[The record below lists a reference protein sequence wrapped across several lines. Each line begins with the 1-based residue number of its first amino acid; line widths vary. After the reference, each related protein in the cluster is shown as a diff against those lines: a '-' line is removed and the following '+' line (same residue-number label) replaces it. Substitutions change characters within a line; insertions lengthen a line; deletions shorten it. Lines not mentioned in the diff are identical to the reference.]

1 MVNLGTKLP
10 TRTMGIRPC
19 IPDTICTKRDQQD
32 CVSSIQESMPRQA
45 AKDGSSLNHARAPE
59 VVDVPP
65 TVNAPRK
72 SWSSN
77 FFALLADKYREARA
91 SSGQKSQKLSWPAGS
106 FILLQVVIGLPL
118 LPYALLHWHPESE
131 LRFACFFGVALA
143 SSLFKVRLP
152 GIEATMSANFLFVLV
167 GILDLSY
174 SETLLMGCFGGLAQ
188 SFWQSKPRPRLTQIL
203 FNFAN
208 LSISITAA
216 NLVFHSR
223 SASHLGLA
231 WPLLLVSASTTYF
244 AINTMSVSGI
254 IALTQKRNPLLVW
267 KECYLWSFPYYL
279 LGAMIAGGISLIN
292 RAFGWQFAIL
302 VLPLVYWMYRSYRI
316 YLDRLEAEKKH
327 TEEIAD
333 LHLRTIEALSLAI
346 EAKDHSTHDHLRRVQ
361 TYAVQLGKDLGISEA
376 ELNALRAASMLHDIG
391 KLAVP
396 EQILSKPGRLTPE
409 EFDRMKIHPI
419 VGAEILDRVQFPYPV
434 VPIVRSHHEKWDGT
448 GYPFGLKGEAI
459 PIGARILSVV
469 DCFDALTSERPYR
482 RAMSVDEAM
491 KHLISEMGTSF
502 DPRVVAAIEK
512 RYLEL
517 EQEVRRTESTKS
529 PFPSV
534 TNPNRSVAPSAGFAD
549 VPNAAEVRATSF
561 LASIVSARQEAQL
574 LFELAQTLGNSLS
587 LRETLSVVA
596 VRLKEMIPHEL
607 IVVYVCEEGKLIP
620 SYLHGVDYD
629 LFHALRIP
637 MGQGVSGWVAQH
649 KKPIINGDPMAESKH
664 LGDPSRVSVLRSTLS
679 IPLQGR
685 DGVAGVLTLYLKEKQ
700 AFTKDHM
707 RMLLAASS
715 KLGLSVENSLQFEKA
730 QDSASTDF
738 LTGLPNARS
747 ICAHLDNELARSE
760 RSGQSLAVLLCDL
773 NGFKTVNDN
782 YGHLVGNKLLEEIG
796 RNFRTVCREYD
807 LVGRLGGDEFI
818 LVLPEFTTTTVKE
831 FIPRV
836 QLAVEDAGR
845 TVCGKKVVTASVGAA
860 FYPQDG
866 VTAEE
871 LLSEADRAMY
881 EAKEIHYRDKGVPS
895 TPQLVVPSHG

>member
-1 MVNLGTKLP
+1 MSTQSVKENNGSLNPALP
-10 TRTMGIRPC
+10 PEVMS
-19 IPDTICTKRDQQD
+19 
-32 CVSSIQESMPRQA
+32 V
-45 AKDGSSLNHARAPE
+45 GSS
-59 VVDVPP
+59 VTDI
-65 TVNAPRK
+65 RK
-72 SWSSN
+72 SWLSSA
-77 FFALLADKYREARA
+77 FSLIADKYRETRA
-91 SSGQKSQKLSWPAGS
+91 SPAPKRQKQNLSWPAAS

-118 LPYALLHWHPESE
+118 LPYALLHWNPENQ

-143 SSLFKVRLP
+143 ASLFKVRLP
-152 GIEATMSANFLFVLV
+152 GIEATMSANFLFILV

-174 SETLLMGCFGGLAQ
+174 PETLLMGCFGGLVQ
-188 SFWQSKPRPRLTQIL
+188 SIWQSKPRPRLTQIL

-216 NLVFHSR
+216 NLVFHSKA
-223 SASHLGLA
+223 ASHLGLG

-361 TYAVQLGKDLGISEA
+361 TYAVQLGKDLGLTDA

-448 GYPFGLKGEAI
+448 GYPYGLKREAI

-482 RAMSVDEAM
+482 RAMSADEAM
-491 KHLISEMGTSF
+491 KHLVSEIDASF

-512 RYLEL
+512 RYVEL
-517 EQEVRRTESTKS
+517 EEGVRRSETTKS
-529 PFPSV
+529 PFPTV
-534 TNPNRSVAPSAGFAD
+534 TNSNRSVAPSAGFAD

-596 VRLKEMIPHEL
+596 IRLKEMIPYDL
-607 IVVYVCEEGKLIP
+607 IVFYVCQDQKVVP
-620 SYLHGVDYD
+620 RYVHGVDYD
-629 LFHALRIP
+629 LFRSLEMPI
-637 MGQGVSGWVAQH
+637 GQGISGWVAQN

-664 LGDPSRVSVLRSTLS
+664 LGDPTRVSVLRSTLS

-700 AFTKDHM
+700 AFTKDHL
-707 RMLLAASS
+707 RMLMAASS

-747 ICAHLDNELARSE
+747 ICAHLDSELARSE
-760 RSGQSLAVLLCDL
+760 RSGQPLAVLLCDL

-782 YGHLVGNKLLEEIG
+782 FGHLVGNKLLEEIA

-807 LVGRLGGDEFI
+807 LVGRLGGDEFV

-831 FIPRV
+831 LLPRIE
-836 QLAVEDAGR
+836 LAVVEAGR
-845 TVCGKKVVTASVGAA
+845 VVCGKKVVTVSVGAA
-860 FYPQDG
+860 FYPQNG

-881 EAKEIHYRDKGVPS
+881 EAKESHYREKGVPAV
-895 TPQLVVPSHG
+895 PQLVVPSPE

>member
-1 MVNLGTKLP
+1 MP
-10 TRTMGIRPC
+10 TEIASNGNDTLKPARQ
-19 IPDTICTKRDQQD
+19 PDMA
-32 CVSSIQESMPRQA
+32 SGGPA
-45 AKDGSSLNHARAPE
+45 GGSSKSGRVRAFRHIA
-59 VVDVPP
+59 
-65 TVNAPRK
+65 NALREI
-72 SWSSN
+72 WSKPGKN
-77 FFALLADKYREARA
+77 
-91 SSGQKSQKLSWPAGS
+91 GQRLGWSANA
-106 FILLQVVIGLPL
+106 FILLQVVVGLPL
-118 LPYALLHWHPESE
+118 LPYALLHWHTQSD
-131 LRFACFFGVALA
+131 LRFACFFGVAVAA
-143 SSLFKVRLP
+143 SVFKVRLP
-152 GIEATMSANFLFVLV
+152 GIEATMSANFLFILV

-174 SETLLMGCFGGLAQ
+174 PETLLMGCFGGLVQ
-188 SFWQSKPRPRLTQIL
+188 SIWQSKPRPRLIQLL

-216 NLVFHSR
+216 NLVFHSK
-223 SASHLGLA
+223 SAAQIGLG
-231 WPLLLVSASTTYF
+231 WPLLLVAASTTYF

-254 IALTQKRNPLLVW
+254 IALAERRNPLLVW

-279 LGAMIAGGISLIN
+279 LGAMIAGGVSLIN
-292 RAFGWQFAIL
+292 RTFGWQFAIL
-302 VLPLVYWMYRSYRI
+302 VLPLVYWMYRSYRV

-361 TYAVQLGKDLGISEA
+361 AYAVQLGKDLGLSDA

-396 EQILSKPGRLTPE
+396 EQILSKPGKLTPE

-434 VPIVRSHHEKWDGT
+434 VPIVLSHHEKWDGS
-448 GYPFGLKGEAI
+448 GYPYGLKREAI

-482 RAMSVDEAM
+482 RAMSADEAM
-491 KHLISEMGTSF
+491 KHLQSEMEKSF

-517 EQEVRRTESTKS
+517 EQVVSRSESTKS
-529 PFPSV
+529 PFPTVASQ
-534 TNPNRSVAPSAGFAD
+534 NRSVAPSAGFEE

-596 VRLKEMIPHEL
+596 VRLKEMIPHDL
-607 IVVYVCEEGKLIP
+607 IVFYVCDGEKLTP
-620 SYLHGVDYD
+620 RYVHGVDYD
-629 LFHALRIP
+629 LFRTLDMPI
-637 MGQGVSGWVAQH
+637 GQGISGWVAQH
-649 KKPIINGDPMAESKH
+649 QKPIINGDPAAETKH
-664 LGDPSRVSVLRSTLS
+664 LGDPLRVSTLRSTLA

-685 DGVAGVLTLYLKEKQ
+685 DGVAGVLTLYRKEKQ
-700 AFTKDHM
+700 AFAKDHL

-747 ICAHLDNELARSE
+747 ICAHLDNELARSH
-760 RSGQSLAVLLCDL
+760 RSGTPLAVLLCDL
-773 NGFKTVNDN
+773 NGFKNVNDH
-782 YGHLVGNKLLEEIG
+782 YGHLVGNKLLEEIAK
-796 RNFRTVCREYD
+796 NLRTVCREYD

-818 LVLPEFTTTTVKE
+818 LVLPEFTTATVKE
-831 FIPRV
+831 LLPRV
-836 QLAVEDAGR
+836 QLAVGDAGQ
-845 TVCGKKVVTASVGAA
+845 TVCGKKVVSASVGASY
-860 FYPQDG
+860 YPIDG
-866 VTAEE
+866 TTAEE

-881 EAKEIHYRDKGVPS
+881 EAKETHYRKKGVIPM
-895 TPQLVVPSHG
+895 PQLLVTSEG

>member
-1 MVNLGTKLP
+1 MYQRGPVEFCSP
-10 TRTMGIRPC
+10 TPERML
-19 IPDTICTKRDQQD
+19 
-32 CVSSIQESMPRQA
+32 IQSATDENESVHLAHQPEIA
-45 AKDGSSLNHARAPE
+45 GGSGALSGSPKSW
-59 VVDVPP
+59 
-65 TVNAPRK
+65 PRK
-72 SWSSN
+72 VFLFIANRFEEIWS
-77 FFALLADKYREARA
+77 APGKK
-91 SSGQKSQKLSWPAGS
+91 GQKLSSPAAL
-106 FILLQVVIGLPL
+106 FISLQVVIGIPL
-118 LPYALLHWHPESE
+118 LPYALLHWHPDNE

-143 SSLFKVRLP
+143 ASLFKVRLP
-152 GIEATMSANFLFVLV
+152 GIEATMSANFLFILV

-174 SETLLMGCFGGLAQ
+174 PETLLMGCFGGLLQ
-188 SFWQSKPRPRLTQIL
+188 SIWQAKPRPRVIQIL

-216 NLVFHSR
+216 NLVFHSKF
-223 SASHLGLA
+223 ASHLGLG

-254 IALTQKRNPLLVW
+254 IALTQRRNPLLVW

-346 EAKDHSTHDHLRRVQ
+346 EAKDHSTHDHLKRVQ
-361 TYAVQLGKDLGISEA
+361 TYAVQLGKDLGLSDS

-419 VGAEILDRVQFPYPV
+419 VGAEILDRVRFPYPV

-448 GYPFGLKGEAI
+448 GYPYGLKGEAI

-469 DCFDALTSERPYR
+469 DCFDALTSERLYR
-482 RAMSVDEAM
+482 RAMSADEAV
-491 KHLISEMGTSF
+491 KHLISEIETSF
-502 DPRVVAAIEK
+502 DPRVVEAIEK
-512 RYLEL
+512 RYPEL
-517 EQEVRRTESTKS
+517 EQVASRSESTKS

-534 TNPNRSVAPSAGFAD
+534 ANPNRSVAPSPGFAE

-596 VRLKEMIPHEL
+596 VRLKEMIPHDL
-607 IVVYVCEEGKLIP
+607 IVFYVCDGEKLSP
-620 SYLHGVDYD
+620 RYVHGVDYD
-629 LFHALRIP
+629 LFRALEMPI
-637 MGQGVSGWVAQH
+637 GEGVSGWVAKH
-649 KKPIINGDPMAESKH
+649 NKPVINGDPMAESKH
-664 LGDPSRVSVLRSTLS
+664 LGEPSPATVLRSTLS

-685 DGVAGVLTLYLKEKQ
+685 EGVAGVLTLYLKEKQ

-747 ICAHLDNELARSE
+747 ICAHLDSELARSK
-760 RSGQSLAVLLCDL
+760 RSGQHLAVLLCDL

-782 YGHLVGNKLLEEIG
+782 YGHLVGNKLLEQIA
-796 RNFRTVCREYD
+796 RNLRTVCREFD

-831 FIPRV
+831 LLPRV
-836 QLAVEDAGR
+836 ELAVEEAGK
-845 TVCGKKVVTASVGAA
+845 TICCKKVVTASVGAA
-860 FYPQDG
+860 FYPKDG
-866 VTAEE
+866 LTAEE
-871 LLSEADRAMY
+871 LLSEADRSMY
-881 EAKEIHYRDKGVPS
+881 EAKESHYRERSASSP
-895 TPQLVVPSHG
+895 TQIVVTSNG

>member
-1 MVNLGTKLP
+1 MSTP
-10 TRTMGIRPC
+10 RTNDGNGPLNPARHLESE
-19 IPDTICTKRDQQD
+19 
-32 CVSSIQESMPRQA
+32 SS
-45 AKDGSSLNHARAPE
+45 HA
-59 VVDVPP
+59 VVPP
-65 TVNAPRK
+65 VGN
-72 SWSSN
+72 SWLSYA
-77 FFALLADKYREARA
+77 FGRFASGYRRIN
-91 SSGQKSQKLSWPAGS
+91 GVPGKPSQRLSWPAGS

-131 LRFACFFGVALA
+131 LRFACFFAVALA
-143 SSLFKVRLP
+143 ASIFKVRLP
-152 GIEATMSANFLFVLV
+152 GIEATMSANFLFILV

-174 SETLLMGCFGGLAQ
+174 PETLLMGCFGGLVQ
-188 SFWQSKPRPRLTQIL
+188 SIWQSKTRPRLDQLL

-208 LSISITAA
+208 LSLSITAA
-216 NLVFHSR
+216 NLVFHNNF
-223 SASHLGLA
+223 ASHLGLV
-231 WPLLLVSASTTYF
+231 WPLLLVLASTTYF
-244 AINTMSVSGI
+244 AMNTMSVSGI
-254 IALTQKRNPLLVW
+254 IALTEHRNPIQVW

-279 LGAMIAGGISLIN
+279 LGAVIAGGVSLIN

-361 TYAVQLGKDLGISEA
+361 TYAVQLGKDLGLSEA

-448 GYPFGLKGEAI
+448 GYPYGLKKEAI

-469 DCFDALTSERPYR
+469 DSFDALTSERPYR
-482 RAMSVDEAM
+482 RAISADEAM
-491 KHLISEMGTSF
+491 KHLLSEMETSF

-517 EQEVRRTESTKS
+517 EEVVQRSESTRS
-529 PFPSV
+529 PFTSV
-534 TNPNRSVAPSAGFAD
+534 AHANRSVAPSAGFAE

-596 VRLKEMIPHEL
+596 VRLKEMVPHDL
-607 IVVYVCEEGKLIP
+607 IVFFVCQDQKLSPRYV
-620 SYLHGVDYD
+620 HGVDYD
-629 LFHALRIP
+629 LFRALEVPI
-637 MGQGVSGWVAQH
+637 GQGISGWVAQH
-649 KKPIINGDPMAESKH
+649 QKPIINGDPMAESKH

-685 DGVAGVLTLYLKEKQ
+685 DGVAGVLTLYRKEKQ
-700 AFTKDHM
+700 AFTKDHL

-730 QDSASTDF
+730 QDTASTDF

-747 ICAHLDNELARSE
+747 ICAHLDSELSRSE
-760 RSGQSLAVLLCDL
+760 RSGLPLAVLLCDL

-782 YGHLVGNKLLEEIG
+782 FGHLVGNKLLVEIAKK
-796 RNFRTVCREYD
+796 FRTVCREYD

-818 LVLPEFTTTTVKE
+818 LVLPEFTLATVKE
-831 FIPRV
+831 LLPRV
-836 QLAVEDAGR
+836 ELAVEEAGQ
-845 TVCGKKVVTASVGAA
+845 TICGKKVVTASVGAA

-871 LLSEADRAMY
+871 LLSEADRSMY
-881 EAKEIHYRDKGVPS
+881 EAKETHYRGRGLLS
-895 TPQLVVPSHG
+895 QTQLVIPTAE

>member
-1 MVNLGTKLP
+1 LNSLTQPKVESGSATLSGSQNSWFRSAFLFITKKRRKIWATPGKKGQNLG
-10 TRTMGIRPC
+10 
-19 IPDTICTKRDQQD
+19 
-32 CVSSIQESMPRQA
+32 
-45 AKDGSSLNHARAPE
+45 
-59 VVDVPP
+59 
-65 TVNAPRK
+65 
-72 SWSSN
+72 WS
-77 FFALLADKYREARA
+77 AT
-91 SSGQKSQKLSWPAGS
+91 S
-106 FILLQVVIGLPL
+106 FILLQVVVGLPL
-118 LPYALLHWHPESE
+118 LPYALLHWQPQSE

-143 SSLFKVRLP
+143 ASVFKVRLP
-152 GIEATMSANFLFVLV
+152 GIEATMSANFLFILV

-174 SETLLMGCFGGLAQ
+174 PETLLMGCFGGLVQ
-188 SFWQSKPRPRLTQIL
+188 SIWRAKPRPRLIQML

-216 NLVFHSR
+216 DLVFHSK
-223 SASHLGLA
+223 SASQVGLG
-231 WPLLLVSASTTYF
+231 WPLLLVAASTTYF
-244 AINTMSVSGI
+244 AFNTMSVSGI
-254 IALTQKRNPLLVW
+254 IALSERRNPLLVW

-279 LGAMIAGGISLIN
+279 LGAMIAGGVSLIN

-361 TYAVQLGKDLGISEA
+361 TYAVQLGKDLGLSEA

-434 VPIVRSHHEKWDGT
+434 VPIVRSHHEKWDGS
-448 GYPFGLKGEAI
+448 GYPYGLKGEAI

-482 RAMSVDEAM
+482 RAMSADEAM
-491 KHLISEMGTSF
+491 KHLMSEIETSF
-502 DPRVVAAIEK
+502 DPQVVVAIEK
-512 RYLEL
+512 RYPEL
-517 EQEVRRTESTKS
+517 EQVVSRSQNTKS

-534 TNPNRSVAPSAGFAD
+534 TNPNRSVAPSAGFAE

-596 VRLKEMIPHEL
+596 VRLKEMVPHDL
-607 IVVYVCEEGKLIP
+607 VVFYVCGDQKLIP
-620 SYLHGVDYD
+620 RYVHGVDYD
-629 LFHALRIP
+629 LFRALEIP
-637 MGQGVSGWVAQH
+637 IGQGISGWVAQN
-649 KKPIINGDPMAESKH
+649 KKPIINGDPVAESKH
-664 LGDPSRVSVLRSTLS
+664 LGDPSRVSGLRSALS

-700 AFTKDHM
+700 AFTKDQL

-747 ICAHLDNELARSE
+747 ICAHLDNELARSK
-760 RSGQSLAVLLCDL
+760 RSGTPLAVLLCDL

-782 YGHLVGNKLLEEIG
+782 FGHLIGNKLLEEIA

-818 LVLPEFTTTTVKE
+818 LVLPEFTTATVKE
-831 FIPRV
+831 LLPRV
-836 QLAVEDAGR
+836 ELAVEEAGQA
-845 TVCGKKVVTASVGAA
+845 VCGKRVVTASVGAA
-860 FYPQDG
+860 FYPKDG
-866 VTAEE
+866 SSAEE

-881 EAKEIHYRDKGVPS
+881 EAKETHYREKGVLS
-895 TPQLVVPSHG
+895 LTQLMVTSEG

>member
-1 MVNLGTKLP
+1 MLT
-10 TRTMGIRPC
+10 
-19 IPDTICTKRDQQD
+19 
-32 CVSSIQESMPRQA
+32 QA
-45 AKDGSSLNHARAPE
+45 AKDGNHPLNPALQPE
-59 VVDVPP
+59 VKTGSP
-65 TVNAPRK
+65 TVSGSLTSPFRSA
-72 SWSSN
+72 
-77 FFALLADKYREARA
+77 FLFLANKHREIWATPGKK
-91 SSGQKSQKLSWPAGS
+91 GQNLGWPATS
-106 FILLQVVIGLPL
+106 FILLQVVVGLPL
-118 LPYALLHWHPESE
+118 LPYALLHWQPQSE

-143 SSLFKVRLP
+143 ASVFKVRLP
-152 GIEATMSANFLFVLV
+152 GIEATMSANFLFILV

-174 SETLLMGCFGGLAQ
+174 AETLLMGCLGGLVQ
-188 SFWQSKPRPRLTQIL
+188 SIWRSKPRPRLIQML

-216 NLVFHSR
+216 DLVFHSK
-223 SASHLGLA
+223 SASQVGLG
-231 WPLLLVSASTTYF
+231 WPLLLVAASTTYF
-244 AINTMSVSGI
+244 AVNTMSVSGI

-279 LGAMIAGGISLIN
+279 LGAMIAGGVSLIN

-302 VLPLVYWMYRSYRI
+302 VLPLVYWMYRSYRV

-361 TYAVQLGKDLGISEA
+361 TYAVQLGKDLALSDA

-409 EFDRMKIHPI
+409 EFDRMKIHPV

-434 VPIVRSHHEKWDGT
+434 VPIVLSHHEKWDGS
-448 GYPFGLKGEAI
+448 GYPYGLKGEAI
-459 PIGARILSVV
+459 PMGARILSVV

-482 RAMSVDEAM
+482 RAMSADEAM
-491 KHLISEMGTSF
+491 KHLVSEIETSF
-502 DPRVVAAIEK
+502 DPRVVAAIGK
-512 RYLEL
+512 RYPEL
-517 EQEVRRTESTKS
+517 EQVVSRSQNTKS

-534 TNPNRSVAPSAGFAD
+534 TSPNRSVAPSAGFAE
-549 VPNAAEVRATSF
+549 VPNAAEVRTTSF

-596 VRLKEMIPHEL
+596 VRLKEMVPHDL
-607 IVVYVCEEGKLIP
+607 VVFYVCEDQKLVP
-620 SYLHGVDYD
+620 RYVHGVDYE
-629 LFHALRIP
+629 LFRALEIP
-637 MGQGVSGWVAQH
+637 IGQGISGWVAQNQ
-649 KKPIINGDPMAESKH
+649 KPIINGDPVAESKH
-664 LGDPSRVSVLRSTLS
+664 LGDPSKVSELRSALS

-700 AFTKDHM
+700 AFTKEQL

-715 KLGLSVENSLQFEKA
+715 KLGLSVENSLEFEKA

-747 ICAHLDNELARSE
+747 ICAHLDSELARSK
-760 RSGQSLAVLLCDL
+760 RSGAPLAVLLCDL

-782 YGHLVGNKLLEEIG
+782 FGHLVGNKLLEEIAK
-796 RNFRTVCREYD
+796 NFRTVCREYD

-818 LVLPEFTTTTVKE
+818 LVLPEFTSATVKE
-831 FIPRV
+831 LLPRV
-836 QLAVEDAGR
+836 ELAVEEAGQA
-845 TVCGKKVVTASVGAA
+845 VCGKKVVTASVGAA
-860 FYPQDG
+860 FYPKDG
-866 VTAEE
+866 LSAEE

-881 EAKEIHYRDKGVPS
+881 EAKETHYRKKGVLS
-895 TPQLVVPSHG
+895 LTQLMVSSEG

>member
-1 MVNLGTKLP
+1 MPTPRTNDGNDPLSPAHSPESESRGATIPPVGNSWLSHVLG
-10 TRTMGIRPC
+10 RFI
-19 IPDTICTKRDQQD
+19 
-32 CVSSIQESMPRQA
+32 SAYRQVI
-45 AKDGSSLNHARAPE
+45 GARSKP
-59 VVDVPP
+59 
-65 TVNAPRK
+65 
-72 SWSSN
+72 
-77 FFALLADKYREARA
+77 
-91 SSGQKSQKLSWPAGS
+91 SQRLSWPAGS
-106 FILLQVVIGLPL
+106 FILLQVMVGLPL
-118 LPYALLHWHPESE
+118 LTYALLHWHPQSE
-131 LRFACFFGVALA
+131 LRFACFFVVALA
-143 SSLFKVRLP
+143 ASIFKVRLP
-152 GIEATMSANFLFVLV
+152 GIEATMSANFLFILV

-174 SETLLMGCFGGLAQ
+174 PETLLMGCFGGLVQ
-188 SFWQSKPRPRLTQIL
+188 SIWQAKPRPRLVQIL
-203 FNFAN
+203 FSFAN

-216 NLVFHSR
+216 NAVFHSNFG
-223 SASHLGLA
+223 AHLGLA

-279 LGAMIAGGISLIN
+279 LGAVIAGGVSIIN

-302 VLPLVYWMYRSYRI
+302 VLPLVYWMYRSYRS

-361 TYAVQLGKDLGISEA
+361 AYAVQLGKDLGLSEA

-448 GYPFGLKGEAI
+448 GYPYGLKKEAI

-482 RAMSVDEAM
+482 RAISVDEAM
-491 KHLISEMGTSF
+491 KHLISEIDTSF
-502 DPRVVAAIEK
+502 DPRVVGAIEK
-512 RYLEL
+512 RYHEL
-517 EQEVRRTESTKS
+517 EQVVSRSESTKS
-529 PFPSV
+529 PFFSV
-534 TNPNRSVAPSAGFAD
+534 ANPNRSIAPSAGFEE

-596 VRLKEMIPHEL
+596 VRLKEMVPHDL
-607 IVVYVCEEGKLIP
+607 IVFFVCQDQKLSPRYV
-620 SYLHGVDYD
+620 HGVDYD
-629 LFHALRIP
+629 LFRSLEVP
-637 MGQGVSGWVAQH
+637 MGQGISGWVAQH

-664 LGDPSRVSVLRSTLS
+664 LGDPSRVSVLRSTLA

-685 DGVAGVLTLYLKEKQ
+685 DGVAGVLTLYRKEKQ
-700 AFTKDHM
+700 AFTKDHL

-730 QDSASTDF
+730 QDTASTDF

-747 ICAHLDNELARSE
+747 ICAHLDSELSRSE
-760 RSGQSLAVLLCDL
+760 RSGLPLAVLLCDL

-782 YGHLVGNKLLEEIG
+782 YGHLVGNKLLVEIAK
-796 RNFRTVCREYD
+796 NFRTVCREYD

-818 LVLPEFTTTTVKE
+818 LVLPEFTLATVKE
-831 FIPRV
+831 LLPRV
-836 QLAVEDAGR
+836 ELAVEAAGQ

-871 LLSEADRAMY
+871 LLSEADRSMY
-881 EAKEIHYRDKGVPS
+881 EAKETHYRGRGLPS
-895 TPQLVVPSHG
+895 QTQLVIPAAG

>member
-1 MVNLGTKLP
+1 MSTQSVKENTG
-10 TRTMGIRPC
+10 
-19 IPDTICTKRDQQD
+19 
-32 CVSSIQESMPRQA
+32 
-45 AKDGSSLNHARAPE
+45 SLNPALPPE
-59 VVDVPP
+59 VMSVGS
-65 TVNAPRK
+65 TVTGIPK
-72 SWSSN
+72 SWLSSA
-77 FFALLADKYREARA
+77 FSLIADKYRETRA
-91 SSGQKSQKLSWPAGS
+91 NPAPKRQKQNLSWPAAS

-118 LPYALLHWHPESE
+118 LPYALLHWNPENQ

-143 SSLFKVRLP
+143 ASLFKVRLP
-152 GIEATMSANFLFVLV
+152 GIEATMSANFLFILV

-174 SETLLMGCFGGLAQ
+174 PETLLMGCFGGLVQ
-188 SFWQSKPRPRLTQIL
+188 SIWQSKPRPRLTQIL

-223 SASHLGLA
+223 AASHLGLG

-279 LGAMIAGGISLIN
+279 LGAMIAGGISIIN

-361 TYAVQLGKDLGISEA
+361 AYAVQLGKDLGLTDA

-434 VPIVRSHHEKWDGT
+434 VPIVRSHHEKWDGS
-448 GYPFGLKGEAI
+448 GYPYGLKREAI

-482 RAMSVDEAM
+482 RAMSADEAM
-491 KHLISEMGTSF
+491 KHLVSEIDTSF

-512 RYLEL
+512 RYVEL
-517 EQEVRRTESTKS
+517 EEGVRRSETTKS
-529 PFPSV
+529 PFPTV
-534 TNPNRSVAPSAGFAD
+534 TNANRSVAPSAGFAD

-596 VRLKEMIPHEL
+596 IRLKEMIPYDL
-607 IVVYVCEEGKLIP
+607 IVFYVCQDQKLVP
-620 SYLHGVDYD
+620 RYVHGVDYD
-629 LFHALRIP
+629 LFRSLDIP
-637 MGQGVSGWVAQH
+637 IGQGISGWVAQN

-664 LGDPSRVSVLRSTLS
+664 LGDPTRVSVLRSTLS

-700 AFTKDHM
+700 AFTKDHL
-707 RMLLAASS
+707 RMLMAASS

-760 RSGQSLAVLLCDL
+760 RSGQPLAVLLCDL

-782 YGHLVGNKLLEEIG
+782 FGHLVGNKLLEEIA

-807 LVGRLGGDEFI
+807 LVGRLGGDEFV
-818 LVLPEFTTTTVKE
+818 LVLPEFTTTTIKE
-831 FIPRV
+831 LLPRV
-836 QLAVEDAGR
+836 ELAVVEAGR
-845 TVCGKKVVTASVGAA
+845 IVCGKKVVTVSVGAA
-860 FYPQDG
+860 FYPQNG
-866 VTAEE
+866 RTAEE

-881 EAKEIHYRDKGVPS
+881 EAKESHYREKGVPAV
-895 TPQLVVPSHG
+895 PQLVVPSPE